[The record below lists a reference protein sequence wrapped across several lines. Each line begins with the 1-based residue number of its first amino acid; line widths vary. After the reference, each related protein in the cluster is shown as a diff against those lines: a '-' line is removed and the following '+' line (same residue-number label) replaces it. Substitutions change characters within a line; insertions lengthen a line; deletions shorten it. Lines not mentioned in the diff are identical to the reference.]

1 MIMNILDRS
10 PNFTLSRLAL
20 LACLLPFALGTG
32 RDDAIAAPATQQ
44 TATNVDSTAVI
55 SHPLG
60 TWVWNKSS
68 WFEPADRATLFRFLK
83 QQGISV
89 MLLQIHTDYSGPQP
103 ALKYPEQLSA
113 VLQQAARQGVTV
125 HALDGDPRFI
135 YPPWPEKL
143 AGQIAAIG
151 EFNAHQPPNERFVG
165 VHYDIEPYSLPDWK
179 KDWDSRLEVCKAY
192 LATLDQLA
200 PIARRRGLEFS
211 VDIPAWFD
219 TSENLKPF
227 EADGYSGTL
236 LDHVARIV
244 DWLGIMAYRNR
255 ASGPDSILSMSQSNV
270 AVMEK
275 LGKKVWIGVE
285 TGPNQGGDP
294 PKITFRNQPL
304 ADFNHALKEV
314 DASLAPRGS
323 YAGILI
329 HCYER
334 YQEYLTNAPAIK
346 Q

>member
-1 MIMNILDRS
+1 MKTVDRS
-10 PNFTLSRLAL
+10 PALALSRLVL
-20 LACLLPFALGTG
+20 LACLSPLTLGIG
-32 RDDAIAAPATQQ
+32 SNDAAAAPVAQPTI
-44 TATNVDSTAVI
+44 TTTDSTAAI

-60 TWVWNKSS
+60 TWVWSKSS
-68 WFEPADRATLFRFLK
+68 WFEPSARETLFRFLK

-89 MLLQIHTDYSGPQP
+89 MLLQIHTDYSGPRP
-103 ALKYPEQLSA
+103 TLKYPQQLSA
-113 VLQQAARQGVTV
+113 VLRQAAQQGVTV
-125 HALDGDPRFI
+125 HALDGDPGFI

-151 EFNAHQPPNERFVG
+151 EFNNRQPPNERFVG
-165 VHYDIEPYSLPDWK
+165 VHYDIEPYSLPAWK

-192 LATLDQLA
+192 LTTLDQLA
-200 PIARRRGLEFS
+200 RIARGRGLEFS
-211 VDIPAWFD
+211 VDIPSWFD
-219 TSENLKPF
+219 STENLKPF
-227 EADGYSGTL
+227 EMDGQTGTL

-244 DWLGIMAYRNR
+244 DWFGIMAYRNR
-255 ASGPDSILSMSQSNV
+255 ASGPDSILSISKANV
-270 AVMEK
+270 DVMEK

-294 PKITFRNQPL
+294 PKITFRNQPI
-304 ADFNHALKEV
+304 ADFDHALKEV
-314 DASLAPRGS
+314 DVSLAPRTS